1 MIFSIPDNE
10 LRFDFVRSS
19 GPGGQKVNKTSSK
32 VQLRW
37 TVGQSAIFS
46 AEQKELIRACLRNQL
61 NKNDEIII
69 SSDEERSQFQNKA
82 KTMERL
88 NSLVNKILKPR
99 KKRLPTKPTR
109 ASKIKR
115 LESKIKLSLKK
126 KNRRKGVH
134 PTQYTSRFA

>member
-1 MIFSIPDNE
+1 MKFIIPDNE

-37 TVGQSAIFS
+37 TVGPSAVFS
-46 AEQKELIRACLRNQL
+46 FEQKELIRAGLRNQL

-82 KTMERL
+82 KAIERL
-88 NSLVNKILKPR
+88 NNLVNKILTPR

-126 KNRRKGVH
+126 KNRRKSGFEV
-134 PTQYTSRFA
+134 

>member
-1 MIFSIPDNE
+1 MKFVISENE
-10 LRFDFVRSS
+10 LYFDFVRSS

-32 VQLRW
+32 AQLRW
-37 TVGQSAIFS
+37 PVGQSKSFS
-46 AEQKELIRACLRNQL
+46 FQQKELIRSGLRSRL

-69 SSDEERSQFQNKA
+69 SVAQERSQFQNKIKA
-82 KTMERL
+82 IERL
-88 NSLVNKILKPR
+88 NSLVNKILIPR

-126 KNRRKGVH
+126 KGRRKGDFEV
-134 PTQYTSRFA
+134 